1 MMNTVTHHSAFIIH
15 HFEMPHETNETLRKF
30 LHIALGFGAV
40 SLRYLNWRIVAVV
53 CLVAAL
59 GNWLLLHRLVG
70 KRVARHERG
79 WDAGIVL
86 YPLAVFALVVTF
98 NWHVELA
105 AIAWAILA
113 FGDGFATLAGRTIPI
128 ARLPWNPAKSWGGF
142 LAFLVA
148 AAASGYTVAMLFGSA
163 DRLLVAVLVAAL
175 AAAIGE
181 SLPLGVDDNLTVPLA
196 AAIALAVF
204 GIAPMA
210 AGVGQ
215 PVLWTWLG
223 INTLFAIA
231 GYAARSVDLSGALAG
246 WILGTLIVVGGGPA
260 LYVALIAFFVAG
272 TACTKLGY
280 RRKAAAGLAQEQGGR
295 RGAGHAFANAGI
307 AAICA
312 VACWRGLG
320 LVPLFMGIAALAT
333 AAADTVASE
342 VGQLAGRRTFMP
354 LTFRPVERG
363 TEGAISLEGTLAG
376 IVAALIV
383 AIAGTAMAI
392 HRLRPAFTG
401 SLTID
406 RTHAVAV
413 FTLAAFLG
421 SYLESIAGS
430 WNRRQGSPV
439 ANGALNFFNTAAGA
453 FLFWVALHFVPVF
466 GFEFF

>member
-1 MMNTVTHHSAFIIH
+1 
-15 HFEMPHETNETLRKF
+15 MPHETNETLRKF
-30 LHIALGFGAV
+30 LHIAIGFGAI

-86 YPLAVFALVVTF
+86 YPIAVFALVVTF
-98 NWHVELA
+98 NWHIELA
-105 AIAWAILA
+105 AIGWVILA
-113 FGDGFATLAGRTIPI
+113 FGDGFATLAGRSMRI
-128 ARLPWNPAKSWGGF
+128 APLPWNRTKSWGGF
-142 LAFLVA
+142 LAFVIA
-148 AAASGYTVAMLFGSA
+148 AAAAGFAIAMLFGNA
-163 DRLLVAVLVAAL
+163 EQLRVAILVAAL

-196 AAIALAVF
+196 AAMALAVF

-210 AGVGQ
+210 TGVGE
-215 PVLWTWLG
+215 PVLWVWVG
-223 INTLFAIA
+223 INTLFAVA
-231 GYAARSVDLSGALAG
+231 GYLAKSVDLAGAIAG
-246 WILGTLIVVGGGPA
+246 WILGTLIVIGGGPA
-260 LYVALIAFFVAG
+260 MYVALIAFFVLG

-280 RRKAAAGLAQEQGGR
+280 RRKAAAGLAQEKGGR

-320 LVPLFMGIAALAT
+320 IVPLFMGIAALAT
-333 AAADTVASE
+333 ATADTVASE

-354 LTFRPVERG
+354 LTFRRVERG

-376 IVAALIV
+376 IVGALIV

-401 SLTID
+401 NLTID

-413 FTLAAFLG
+413 ITLAAFIG
-421 SYLESIAGS
+421 SYLESVAGS
-430 WNRRQGSPV
+430 WNRKQGSPV
-439 ANGALNFFNTAAGA
+439 TNGALNFFNTAAGA
-453 FLFWVALHFVPVF
+453 FLFWIALHFVPIF